1 MNENIR
7 NGIGGLKAQDRPLGK
22 PEGSTPSENEP
33 PQRKVQTQ
41 GQQPKEAAPAEVPC
55 GEGTVNNHEQR
66 LLAIEKKLNMR

>member
-1 MNENIR
+1 MNENIH
-7 NGIGGLKAQDRPLGK
+7 NGIGGLKAQDKPLRK
-22 PEGSTPSENEP
+22 PAGGLPSENEP

-41 GQQPKEAAPAEVPC
+41 EQKPKEAAPAEVPC